1 MENKKA
7 LAATRHGMS
16 RTRPYGI
23 WNSMRR
29 RCNNPDARLAR
40 WYSGITYDSAWDKFE
55 NFWAD
60 MQDGYA
66 DNLTLDRID
75 SSKDYSKENC
85 RWVDMKAQARNRR
98 NNVWIPYEGEML
110 CVTDVANKVG
120 ISRSLL
126 YKRLENNCPLER
138 LFEPSR
144 KRNLRSAI

>member
-1 MENKKA
+1 MAKA
-7 LAATRHGMS
+7 GRKPVHGMTK
-16 RTRPYGI
+16 TRQYNIWRGI
-23 WNSMRR
+23 KL
-29 RCNNPDARLAR
+29 RCERPDARLAR
-40 WYSGITYDSAWDKFE
+40 WYTGIKYDPKWVTFEGFWD
-55 NFWAD
+55 D
-60 MQDGYA
+60 MQHGYA
-66 DNLTLDRID
+66 DDLTIDRID
-75 SSKDYSKENC
+75 STKDYSKENC